1 MSEPAILALDIGTSS
16 VRSALFDES
25 ARLMS
30 GSRASQRYRVR
41 HIAEHGA
48 ELDPATLLRA
58 TKRCLRQTRS
68 CLTKGFAPVIAGS
81 GFCHSLLGLDR
92 AGRRLTPIY
101 TWADAGATKDAAR
114 LRTQLNERSIQQR
127 TGCMLRASLWPARG
141 LAAPHPAESFPPCRP
156 LGLARGVD
164 F

>member
-1 MSEPAILALDIGTSS
+1 MKAPGSFPVRERVKDIGCATSPNT
-16 VRSALFDES
+16 
-25 ARLMS
+25 ARNWTRPR
-30 GSRASQRYRVR
+30 SRARQ
-41 HIAEHGA
+41 
-48 ELDPATLLRA
+48 
-58 TKRCLRQTRS
+58 RCLRQTRS

-114 LRTQLNERSIQQR
+114 LRIQLNERSIQQR
-127 TGCMLRASLWPARG
+127 TGCMLRASVLPARG
-141 LAAPHPAESFPPCRP
+141 LAAPHPAEAFPSCRP